1 MARLTELTCRPVKI
15 VVATVALTASVAA
28 GCSPGDPIAS
38 TSGERT
44 TADTS
49 TEPTTTAAPTTTTTT
64 TAPTTTT
71 TAPPELPGGGRT
83 ILPDKRVVAFYGN
96 SQSTA
101 MGVLGETGPEGAVDR
116 LTLAAAPFDRPDR
129 PVIGAFELIV
139 SVAQRAS
146 GTDGDYSEPTPPE
159 QIQPWIDAA
168 RDNDMLV
175 ILDVQ
180 PGRSSFVDE
189 VKRYEPFL
197 LQPNVSLALDPE
209 WRMGPNEAPGDT
221 IGSVDAAEVV
231 EVGNW
236 LSDLVTS
243 NNLPQKLLVIHQFTA
258 DMITNR
264 GFLTAPFDGL
274 ATVLHIDGFGGQQIK
289 AEKYA
294 ALSAEAPIYNGFK
307 LFYDED
313 TDMFE
318 PAGALALEP
327 SPDLITYQ

>member
-1 MARLTELTCRPVKI
+1 MFTTALS
-15 VVATVALTASVAA
+15 LTAIVAA

-38 TSGERT
+38 TSGER
-44 TADTS
+44 
-49 TEPTTTAAPTTTTTT
+49 PTTTPQDRAEPDPSTT

-116 LTLAAAPFDRPDR
+116 LAVAAAPFDRPDR

-139 SVAQRAS
+139 SVAQRAP
-146 GTDGDYSEPTPPE
+146 GPDGDYSEPTPTD

-168 RDNDMLV
+168 SDNDMLI

-209 WRMGPNEAPGDT
+209 WRMGPDEAPGDS

-231 EVGNW
+231 EVGRW
-236 LSDLVTS
+236 LSDLVTA
-243 NNLPQKLLVIHQFTA
+243 NDLPQKLFVIHQFTP
-258 DMITNR
+258 DMITR
-264 GFLTAPFDGL
+264 RPLLAVPFEGL
-274 ATVLHIDGFGGQQIK
+274 ATVVHIDGFGGQEVK
-289 AEKYA
+289 TKKYTELA
-294 ALSAEAPIYNGFK
+294 VAPPIYNGFK

-318 PAGALALEP
+318 PAEAMALDP